1 MKNTFALALLLLITF
16 EVSCFQVSTT
26 EEKPSFKLAFPMTTS
41 ANTTFEIDFSNSS
54 FEYYAVELMQTSP
67 GIADIVFLYMESQ
80 PPYVKDGEL
89 NYDDMD
95 YDSYAQKKREHFL
108 LVPISLSKAYFTILT
123 NISISYDII
132 VSGSHEKL
140 CPKRCNQN
148 GQCINGECKCIKPF
162 IGRDCSIRAMEIE
175 KDSMLGIGGPEES
188 FYFFYEQDGSQKLR
202 LEISTDQMASVYAYL
217 LVPDLVYLPTPSVY
231 NQGAN
236 ITNGYPF
243 SVMIDQRNRRK
254 DDDDYD
260 DDGQVESIPDKLVLL
275 VQGSSFYIKL
285 DAISDDSSKKSR
297 LIIIIVCS
305 IGGSLLLCLIG
316 FCSRRAYLKRQRE
329 KQTPATPNID
339 LEIKEKE
346 LEIPAYQEQTQK
358 PYNDALEIISNKD
371 LQDGQDNCGICLESL
386 KTAKVICKI
395 QCNHVF
401 HGSCIETWL
410 QKNSYCPFCRFD
422 LKTKAIKEDNDEQ
435 LIPEL

>member
-16 EVSCFQVSTT
+16 EVSCLSVSTT
-26 EEKPSFKLAFPMTTS
+26 EEKPSFKLSFPKTTNS
-41 ANTTFEIDFSNSS
+41 STTFYMDFSNT
-54 FEYYAVELMQTSP
+54 FEYYAVELNQTSP
-67 GIADIVFLYMESQ
+67 GNAEIVFLYMESK
-80 PPYVKDGEL
+80 PPSVQDGEL
-89 NYDDMD
+89 IYDDMD
-95 YDSYAQKKREHFL
+95 YDSYAQKKSEHFL
-108 LVPISLSKAYFTILT
+108 LVSNPLEKIYFTIFT

-140 CPKRCNQN
+140 CPKGCNQN
-148 GQCINGECKCIKPF
+148 GQCINGECKCNKPF
-162 IGRDCSIRAMEIE
+162 IGRDCSVLAIEIE
-175 KDSMLGIGGPEES
+175 KDKMFGIGAPEEQ
-188 FYFFYEQDGSQKLR
+188 FYFFYEQDGSQQLR
-202 LEISTDQMASVYAYL
+202 LEISTEQLDSVYVYL
-217 LVPDLVYLPTPSVY
+217 LVPDLIYIPTPSVY

-236 ITNGYPF
+236 ITIGQPF
-243 SVMIDQRNRRK
+243 SVMINQRNSRR
-254 DDDDYD
+254 DDDDGED
-260 DDGQVESIPDKLVLL
+260 SIPDKLVLL
-275 VQGSSFYIKL
+275 VQGKSFEINL
-285 DAISDDSSKKSR
+285 ETISDDRSKKSR

-305 IGGSLLLCLIG
+305 IAGSLLLCSIG
-316 FCSRRAYLKRQRE
+316 FCSRRAFLKRQRE

-358 PYNDALEIISNKD
+358 LYNDALEIISNKD

-395 QCNHVF
+395 QCSHVF

-410 QKNSYCPFCRFD
+410 KKNSYCPFCRFD
-422 LKTKAIKEDNDEQ
+422 LKIKAIKENNDEE